1 MSLSEEERQAL
12 VEYRIEKA
20 NATFVDV
27 EKSITLSMWSVAAN
41 RMYYA
46 LYYAASA
53 LLIRDGH
60 AVRTHNGVMILLNK
74 HYVKTGLLTK
84 EDGWLFGRIFA
95 FRQGSDYDDFIDAT
109 EEDVMTYLPKAKN
122 LLDKLASLTKQQ

>member
-1 MSLSEEERQAL
+1 MSLSEEERKAL
-12 VEYRIEKA
+12 VDYRIEKA
-20 NATFVDV
+20 FATFGDV

-53 LLIRDGH
+53 LLIKDEH
-60 AVRTHNGVMILLNK
+60 TVRTHNGVMILLNQ
-74 HYVKTGLLTK
+74 HYVRTGLLTK

-109 EEDVMTYLPKAKN
+109 EVDVMMYLPKAK
-122 LLDKLASLTKQQ
+122 LLLEKLATLTRGA